1 MASRPA
7 QNTTASPKR
16 PSRSK
21 KQERRHLEEEISRRF
36 ILDAAEQVFARQG
49 FQNATV
55 REIAAES
62 EFSASALYNF
72 FDSKEDLFAKVM
84 ERKGRDIVQALQ
96 QAVQGVQAPT
106 AQLHALADAQ
116 LSYWSAN
123 RDFYRL
129 LVRTSS
135 PSWWTLK
142 AELDETSNDRFL
154 RAIDIVTHVMRDG
167 RDTGVF
173 VDDDPETMAVVFLG
187 IMQAY
192 LVRWLSER
200 DSGWDGLAGE
210 ASDPGAT
217 EKLHALLDRAFGQS
231 RG

>member
-1 MASRPA
+1 MSRPA
-7 QNTTASPKR
+7 QNTTVPSKR

-36 ILDAAEQVFARQG
+36 ILDAAEHVFARQG

-96 QAVQGVQAPT
+96 QAVDGLQAPT
-106 AQLHALADAQ
+106 ARLHALADAQ

-123 RDFYRL
+123 RDFYKL

-167 RDTGVF
+167 RDAGVF

-200 DSGWDGLAGE
+200 DGGWEDPPGE
-210 ASDPGAT
+210 SRDPGAK

-231 RG
+231 AG